1 MNTTFSS
8 DPRPTVV
15 LLHASASSA
24 RQWASLAEQLAP
36 RWRVETVDF
45 HGHGARPALE
55 DAGAAASLAADA
67 ALVAPLLGRGAH
79 LVGHSYGGAVALKLA
94 HEHPG
99 RVRSVLAYEPVL
111 FALLRGQPAA
121 LRETAAVAASMRER
135 LAAGDAHAAG
145 RRFIDYWSGEGVWDA
160 MPAAR
165 QAAAAARMST
175 IARQFA
181 ALTAE
186 PISAADLARLTL
198 PLLLLSGSRTLPVA
212 PAIVDA
218 VLTARPRTGHD
229 VLPGLGH
236 MGPITHAAAFDR
248 RVLAFL
254 NAQPDA
260 AHPHRSP
267 ERELLTTP

>member
-1 MNTTFSS
+1 MNTTFSPDS
-8 DPRPTVV
+8 RPTVV

-24 RQWASLAEQLAP
+24 RQWASLAERLAP

-79 LVGHSYGGAVALKLA
+79 LVGHSYGGALALKLA

-121 LRETAAVAASMRER
+121 LRETAAVAAAMRER
-135 LAAGDAHAAG
+135 LAAGDEHAAG
-145 RRFIDYWSGEGVWDA
+145 RRFIDYWSGEGSWDA
-160 MPAAR
+160 LPASR
-165 QAAAAARMST
+165 QAGSAARMAT
-175 IARQFA
+175 IARQFD
-181 ALTAE
+181 ALTKE
-186 PISAADLARLTL
+186 PISAADLARLPM
-198 PLLLLSGSRTLPVA
+198 PLLLLCGGRTLPVA
-212 PAIVDA
+212 RRLVDTLLA
-218 VLTARPRTGHD
+218 ARPRTGHD

-236 MGPITHAAAFDR
+236 MGPITHAAAFER

-260 AHPHRSP
+260 QAHRSP